1 MSGGHLQSQS
11 FFENRLLC
19 LFLKTETTIRLGYM
33 YTVYVYSMHEV
44 YILFQPSKSNI
55 YNSLICKFID
65 QLRKSKNQIKG
76 YDSMIIQSSSHMG
89 GQEEQACDDRSRIK

>member
-1 MSGGHLQSQS
+1 
-11 FFENRLLC
+11 
-19 LFLKTETTIRLGYM
+19 
-33 YTVYVYSMHEV
+33 
-44 YILFQPSKSNI
+44 
-55 YNSLICKFID
+55 LICKFID